1 MKKRPI
7 RRTPNITML
16 DEEYRRSLARAQVM
30 SKGLKDGEELHD
42 PSCEKYPPCIICK
55 RAGTLVRKCFFPLDY
70 ESMIKIAKSTFCIAI
85 CPSCFDKALEE
96 DVTYQCTNLKEV
108 GIRIK

>member
-42 PSCEKYPPCIICK
+42 Q
-55 RAGTLVRKCFFPLDY
+55 A
-70 ESMIKIAKSTFCIAI
+70 AKSTRRA
-85 CPSCFDKALEE
+85 SSARELEHWFE
-96 DVTYQCTNLKEV
+96 SASSL
-108 GIRIK
+108 